1 MTEQP
6 EDRVDEYDPNEDQ
19 DAEPASKPDGARSE
33 ETVPE
38 EADPDAGPSTEP
50 DD

>member
-1 MTEQP
+1 MTNQTDEHA
-6 EDRVDEYDPNEDQ
+6 DEYDANEDQ
-19 DAEPASKPDGARSE
+19 DAEPTSKPDGARSE
-33 ETVPE
+33 VIAPE